1 MNWAALRP
9 ARKAPAA
16 LWLPGLLAVAL
27 TFIPV
32 FYLALRSTEDGWS
45 PWSRAFHTSV
55 PQLLQRS
62 LWLAAV
68 VALLCVAVAVPAA
81 WLTTRADIPAR
92 RVWSVLLTV
101 PLAIPSYITALA
113 VVAFLGPKGMLQGW
127 LEPLGVDRL
136 PEVYGFWGA
145 AFTLTCAGYP
155 YVYLVVRAALA
166 SADTAEEEASRSL
179 GVSPLRTFFAITL
192 PGLVPALAAGILLSV
207 LYTLSDFGAVSLL
220 NYSTFTRDIFI
231 EYQSSFDRT
240 GAAVL
245 GAILGL
251 VTLLIL
257 TSELGVRSWLARGR
271 KRRQAAVRLV
281 PLGRWGVLA
290 LAFLSIAVSLALV
303 LPVGVLIYWLINGLR
318 ANADFPALAPAVRHS
333 VEMALAGAAIT
344 VALAF
349 PVAILS
355 ARYGGLLA
363 RATEQAAYI
372 THALPGLV
380 VALALVFFG
389 IRYATGL
396 YQTVWMLLLAY
407 VILFVPNALSALR
420 GTLVRQPANLEDAA
434 ASLGKGPLMAIA
446 TVTAPLARPGLAAAF
461 ALVFLTIMKEL
472 PATLILSPPGYQ
484 TLPGLVWSRSTDA
497 LYAGAAL
504 PALAL
509 IAVAAIPVGL
519 LAWKGDIGAL
529 ES

>member
-1 MNWAALRP
+1 MPSDPPRTDGRP
-9 ARKAPAA
+9 GRA
-16 LWLPGLLAVAL
+16 
-27 TFIPV
+27 
-32 FYLALRSTEDGWS
+32 RSTLPCPNSSSGAS
-45 PWSRAFHTSV
+45 GS
-55 PQLLQRS
+55 QRS
-62 LWLAAV
+62 WPC
-68 VALLCVAVAVPAA
+68 CVAVAVPAA

-101 PLAIPSYITALA
+101 PSPSFVYH
-113 VVAFLGPKGMLQGW
+113 GPGRRRPSSGRRVCSRAGSN
-127 LEPLGVDRL
+127 PSVSTVS

-231 EYQSSFDRT
+231 STSPRSIHQRRRPRCHSQARHASHPHLRTRRALLASTWAQTAAGGGAPRPSAAGSPRTRVSLDRRQPRPRPAGRSAHLLAHQRLAGQRRLPGARPGSSPFGRNGPRRRGHHRRSRVPRRHPLRPLRRAPRQGGRT
-240 GAAVL
+240 G
-245 GAILGL
+245 
-251 VTLLIL
+251 
-257 TSELGVRSWLARGR
+257 
-271 KRRQAAVRLV
+271 
-281 PLGRWGVLA
+281 
-290 LAFLSIAVSLALV
+290 
-303 LPVGVLIYWLINGLR
+303 
-318 ANADFPALAPAVRHS
+318 RH
-333 VEMALAGAAIT
+333 V
-344 VALAF
+344 
-349 PVAILS
+349 
-355 ARYGGLLA
+355 
-363 RATEQAAYI
+363 

>member
-1 MNWAALRP
+1 MHWTVIRS

-16 LWLPGLLAVAL
+16 LWLPGLLAVL
-27 TFIPV
+27 CTFIPV
-32 FYLALRSTEDGWS
+32 YYLAIRSTEKGWA
-45 PWSRAFHTSV
+45 PWERALRTSV
-55 PQLLQRS
+55 PDLLQRS
-62 LWLAAV
+62 LWLALV
-68 VALLCVAVAVPAA
+68 VAVFSVAVAVPAA
-81 WLTTRADIPAR
+81 WLTTRADIPGR
-92 RVWSVLLTV
+92 RLWSVALTV

-145 AFTLTCAGYP
+145 AFTLTCASYP
-155 YVYLVVRAALA
+155 YVYLVVRAGLA
-166 SADTAEEEASRSL
+166 SADTSEEEASRSL
-179 GVSPLRTFFAITL
+179 GVSPMRTFFAITL
-192 PGLVPALAAGILLSV
+192 PGLVPAVAAGVLLAV

-251 VTLLIL
+251 VTLVIL
-257 TSELGVRSWLARGR
+257 ASELAVRSWLARGR
-271 KRRQAAVRLV
+271 KRRQSAIRPAS
-281 PLGRWGVLA
+281 LGRWQVPA
-290 LAFLSIAVSLALV
+290 TAFLGAVVLV
-303 LPVGVLIYWLINGLR
+303 GLVMPVGVLVYWLVNGLR
-318 ANADFPALAPAVRHS
+318 ADATFPALGDASRHS
-333 VEMALAGAAIT
+333 LEMALFGAAVT
-344 VALAF
+344 VLLAL
-349 PVAILS
+349 PLAILS

-363 RATEQAAYI
+363 KAAEQAAYI

-380 VALALVFFG
+380 VALSLVFFG
-389 IRYATGL
+389 IRYATDL

-420 GTLVRQPANLEDAA
+420 GSLVRQPANLENAA
-434 ASLGKGPLMAIA
+434 ASLGKSPLMAIA
-446 TVTAPLARPGLAAAF
+446 TVTVTLARPGIAAAF
-461 ALVFLTIMKEL
+461 ALVFLTVMKEL
-472 PATLILSPPGYQ
+472 PATLVLSPPGYQ

-504 PALAL
+504 PALVL

>member
-68 VALLCVAVAVPAA
+68 VALFCVAVAVPAA

-231 EYQSSFDRT
+231 EYQSSFDLQHRRRRPRCHSRARHASHPHLRT
-240 GAAVL
+240 RRALLASTWAQTAAGGGAP
-245 GAILGL
+245 
-251 VTLLIL
+251 
-257 TSELGVRSWLARGR
+257 RPPR
-271 KRRQAAVRLV
+271 
-281 PLGRWGVLA
+281 PLGSPRTR
-290 LAFLSIAVSLALV
+290 VSLD
-303 LPVGVLIYWLINGLR
+303 R
-318 ANADFPALAPAVRHS
+318 R
-333 VEMALAGAAIT
+333 
-344 VALAF
+344 
-349 PVAILS
+349 
-355 ARYGGLLA
+355 
-363 RATEQAAYI
+363 
-372 THALPGLV
+372 
-380 VALALVFFG
+380 
-389 IRYATGL
+389 
-396 YQTVWMLLLAY
+396 
-407 VILFVPNALSALR
+407 
-420 GTLVRQPANLEDAA
+420 
-434 ASLGKGPLMAIA
+434 
-446 TVTAPLARPGLAAAF
+446 
-461 ALVFLTIMKEL
+461 
-472 PATLILSPPGYQ
+472 
-484 TLPGLVWSRSTDA
+484 
-497 LYAGAAL
+497 
-504 PALAL
+504 
-509 IAVAAIPVGL
+509 
-519 LAWKGDIGAL
+519 
-529 ES
+529 